1 MCFSKMA
8 FIELQQKGQGE
19 HSQAVIPQM
28 LALAIPPRL
37 SIHMVQISDQ
47 WVTSL
52 SKQSALSATM

>member
-1 MCFSKMA
+1 MA
-8 FIELQQKGQGE
+8 FIELQQKGQRE
-19 HSQAVIPQM
+19 QSQAVTPQM

-52 SKQSALSATM
+52 SKQSALSATV